1 MSSARY
7 GMQTFYYGVF
17 NTATGWSPASSQVA
31 LSLAEIP
38 HVSRVKIY
46 LSQGIADLK

>member
-7 GMQTFYYGVF
+7 DMQTFYCGVF
-17 NTATGWSPASSQVA
+17 NTATGSPALSQVA
-31 LSLAEIP
+31 LSLTEIP